1 MTRITTTLIVMFCVL
16 GTAAGVQ
23 ADFAGMFETYPLPI
37 KVEGNAISS
46 TCYLTIKVYKFNN
59 RSSVALASAT
69 KDDPELVLS
78 NFLKSIREADLESFK
93 ELSAPEE
100 NLEAVF
106 SMYRRI
112 LDGSD
117 DPILVQRFDI
127 GGLSY
132 FLLDVG
138 KSQYPVVPVLIM
150 RKQGKYLQS
159 YSSIGHAVCQ
169 NVSALSR
176 AIVTAPHDFTPVSNA
191 QYNTEVSLLPL
202 FGDSHENPVYF
213 RFTGFRVSYPV
224 FSDTSAGETYS
235 PCLKEPL
242 QFYREVSYAL
252 AKKATDSY
260 AYMFGPKSKVKVT
273 RFVDK
278 MKRDKPHQFQEY
290 LRVHTSYRQ
299 VSYVISSGR
308 LLILFHQPYR
318 GDYKGEGLQYDMIF
332 NYQDSGM
339 KQVNFFFESNIDGL
353 FQWEQFATRFIAD
366 VINVEQ

>member
-1 MTRITTTLIVMFCVL
+1 MKRSMTRITTTLIVMFCVL

-159 YSSIGHAVCQ
+159 YSSMH
-169 NVSALSR
+169 
-176 AIVTAPHDFTPVSNA
+176 
-191 QYNTEVSLLPL
+191 
-202 FGDSHENPVYF
+202 
-213 RFTGFRVSYPV
+213 
-224 FSDTSAGETYS
+224 
-235 PCLKEPL
+235 
-242 QFYREVSYAL
+242 
-252 AKKATDSY
+252 
-260 AYMFGPKSKVKVT
+260 
-273 RFVDK
+273 
-278 MKRDKPHQFQEY
+278 
-290 LRVHTSYRQ
+290 
-299 VSYVISSGR
+299 
-308 LLILFHQPYR
+308 
-318 GDYKGEGLQYDMIF
+318 
-332 NYQDSGM
+332 
-339 KQVNFFFESNIDGL
+339 
-353 FQWEQFATRFIAD
+353 
-366 VINVEQ
+366 